1 MRPESERLS
10 LCMIVRDEAEF
21 LPRCLSSV
29 EALVDEIV
37 IVDTGSTDG
46 SPNLARR
53 YGARVFSHPWAG
65 DFEAARNHTLDLAN
79 GAWLLVM
86 DADEALHP
94 DDAHR
99 LRELLKHPA
108 AEGFIL
114 KVINFF
120 GPQAADRYVT
130 DPVCRLFRN
139 RPAYRYRGRIHEDIE
154 GVIRSQTTPDRLVRS
169 DVRILHY
176 GYLDPVRRA
185 RQKSRRNQD
194 ILRQVLEE
202 SANDPALLY
211 CLGTEELQAGRPR
224 AALDRFLKA
233 WRLRQSDGG
242 FTSDLIQKI
251 ALCHWELGQ
260 VPLALEALETGTA
273 LYPDFTDLY
282 YLRGQILRASGQ
294 PWQAIEAYRRAVA
307 IGEAPAHYT
316 TLHGAGTFLAR
327 YGLGG
332 AYEEVY
338 LHPQAAREYYRA
350 LSTNPRLTPALL
362 DLLRILKELDGA
374 EEVQRLIKARFR
386 FDSPDSTLTLCENL
400 TVAGLADLADSYIAG
415 VDAAEVGDP
424 SRYWFARGTIDFS
437 LCRPQEAI
445 MAFERVETGSV
456 YRIRALVHLLVC
468 HWYLGEWERA
478 QRLMENPSELPPD
491 RLPLYRAFHRFHA
504 PKGGSDAAAADLAA
518 AAAIT
523 PDEHALELEGA
534 LLALGGGRFAAS
546 VLVPVATRSKET
558 RVAIAELL
566 ARHGEIAEA
575 ERHVQAIMRD
585 SGEDVA
591 LYRRLS
597 WWFSRRGDWA
607 GATRWLRAA
616 LDVAPADLTNYLA
629 MAQLWQRRAALTL
642 KNLSR
647 TDGER
652 ADPVARV
659 LEHLAPNVK
668 DALDVVEHE

>member
-1 MRPESERLS
+1 MRPESEKIS

-29 EALVDEIV
+29 QEVVDEIV
-37 IVDTGSTDG
+37 LVDTGSTDG
-46 SPNLARR
+46 TPDLARR

-65 DFEAARNHTLDLAN
+65 DFEAARNHALDLAS

-94 DDAHR
+94 EDGRR
-99 LRELLKHPA
+99 LRDLLGHPA

-114 KVINFF
+114 DVVNFF

-139 RPAYRYRGRIHEDIE
+139 RPGYRYRGRIHEDIE
-154 GVIRSQTTPDRLVRS
+154 GVIRSQTAPDRLVRG

-176 GYLDPVRRA
+176 GYLDPVRRT
-185 RQKSRRNQD
+185 RQKSRRNQA
-194 ILRQVLEE
+194 ILRQMLEE
-202 SANDPALLY
+202 RADDPALLY
-211 CLGTEELQAGRPR
+211 CLGTEELQAGDPR

-260 VPLALEALETGTA
+260 APLALEALENGTA
-273 LYPDFTDLY
+273 LYPDFTDLH
-282 YLRGQILRASGQ
+282 YLRGQILRASEL
-294 PWQAIEAYRRAVA
+294 PWRAIEAYRRAVA

-327 YGLGG
+327 HGLGG
-332 AYEEVY
+332 AYEEVC

-350 LSTNPRLTPALL
+350 LLANPRLTPALL
-362 DLLRILKELDGA
+362 DLLRILKELEGA
-374 EEVQRLIKARFR
+374 EEVQRLIEARFR
-386 FDSPDSTLTLCENL
+386 FDSADSTLTLCENL
-400 TVAGLADLADSYIAG
+400 TAAGLADLADSYIAG
-415 VDAAEVGDP
+415 VDVAAASDP
-424 SRYWFARGTIDFS
+424 SRYWFARGAVDFS
-437 LCRPQEAI
+437 LRRPQAAI
-445 MAFERVETGSV
+445 TAYERVETGSV
-456 YRIRALVHLLVC
+456 YRIRALVHRLVC

-478 QRLMENPSELPPD
+478 RRLMEDPSELPPD

-504 PKGGSDAAAADLAA
+504 PKDGSDAAAADLAA

-523 PDEHALELEGA
+523 PDGQVLELAGA
-534 LLALGGGRFAAS
+534 LLALGGGRFAAA
-546 VLVPVATRSKET
+546 VLAPLAARPRDT
-558 RVAIAELL
+558 RVATADLL

-575 ERHVQAIMRD
+575 ERHVQAIMRN
-585 SGEDVA
+585 SGEDAA
-591 LYRRLS
+591 LCRRLS
-597 WWFSRRGDWA
+597 WWSSRRGDWA

-647 TDGER
+647 ADGKR

-659 LEHLAPNVK
+659 LENLAPNFSGS
-668 DALDVVEHE
+668 LDVVHHE